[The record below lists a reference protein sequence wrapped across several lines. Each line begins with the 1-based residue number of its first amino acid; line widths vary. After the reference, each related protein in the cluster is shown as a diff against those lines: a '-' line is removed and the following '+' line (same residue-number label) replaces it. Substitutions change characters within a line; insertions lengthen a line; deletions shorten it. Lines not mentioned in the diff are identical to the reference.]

1 MGKKGNDAAA
11 GSGQGELVPEKMQSW
26 AETMKEMGGGNF
38 TFLSSDGETITFIIV
53 GSPVPITTMY
63 NKVPQQRI
71 GWPVVTEDGFQLFIC
86 GKRPSRKLA
95 KLEREAAT
103 HAIMVVRHGA
113 EGDSASKYPVTV
125 LPEVETFKKLSA
137 IAAEDFQPDM
147 IAEAV
152 AEAQKSLGS

>member
-63 NKVPQQRI
+63 RKS
-71 GWPVVTEDGFQLFIC
+71 VV
-86 GKRPSRKLA
+86 
-95 KLEREAAT
+95 
-103 HAIMVVRHGA
+103 
-113 EGDSASKYPVTV
+113 
-125 LPEVETFKKLSA
+125 
-137 IAAEDFQPDM
+137 
-147 IAEAV
+147 
-152 AEAQKSLGS
+152 